1 MATAADFEK
10 AWRLG
15 YLNKDY
21 SLIKTMLPP
30 DYRCF
35 DYRIGLEI
43 DFEAEKSLM
52 ETISPFLT
60 LGPWKLLYEND
71 EIYVIT
77 VFSRYYESQP
87 RYMLQ
92 WLQQNS

>member
-21 SLIKTMLPP
+21 SLIKTMLHP

-35 DYRIGLEI
+35 DYRMGLEI

-60 LGPWKLLYEND
+60 LGPWKLLYEMMKSML
-71 EIYVIT
+71 
-77 VFSRYYESQP
+77 SRCFPDIMNHNQDT
-87 RYMLQ
+87 
-92 WLQQNS
+92 

>member
-1 MATAADFEK
+1 MTKAADFEK

-15 YLNKDY
+15 YLKKDY
-21 SLIKTMLPP
+21 SLIEPMLHP

-35 DYRIGLEI
+35 DYRMGMEV

-60 LGPWKLLYEND
+60 LGPWKLLYENMKSTLSVCFPNIMNHNQD
-71 EIYVIT
+71 
-77 VFSRYYESQP
+77 F
-87 RYMLQ
+87 
-92 WLQQNS
+92 